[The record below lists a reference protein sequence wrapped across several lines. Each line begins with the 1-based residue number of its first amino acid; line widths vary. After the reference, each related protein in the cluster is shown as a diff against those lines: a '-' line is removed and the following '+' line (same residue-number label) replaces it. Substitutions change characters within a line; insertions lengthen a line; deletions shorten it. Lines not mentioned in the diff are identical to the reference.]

1 VSETILYRTEGSRF
15 SKRSRISSSTSAR
28 SALCSRRM
36 AKKRKKKT
44 IWASNAERAAH
55 DAHVD
60 ETIRNL
66 RELVAKGRAELAARG
81 ER

>member
-1 VSETILYRTEGSRF
+1 
-15 SKRSRISSSTSAR
+15 
-28 SALCSRRM
+28 M